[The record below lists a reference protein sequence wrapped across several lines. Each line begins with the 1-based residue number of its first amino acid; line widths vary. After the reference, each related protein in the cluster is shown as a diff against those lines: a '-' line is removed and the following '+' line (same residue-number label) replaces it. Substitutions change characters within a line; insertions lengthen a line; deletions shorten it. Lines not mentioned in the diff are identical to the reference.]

1 MLKIGDKIV
10 QLRKTKGWSQTDLAK
25 AIEAS
30 REAIGKYER
39 NEVVPSVEVAKRIA
53 DIFEVTLDYL
63 VNDQAKP
70 AFDKKVVQR
79 IVSIEALKEDDKGH
93 LFAMIDAYLR
103 DAKARVVYGS

>member
-1 MLKIGDKIV
+1 MLKIGDKITL
-10 QLRKTKGWSQTDLAK
+10 LRKTKGWSQTDLAK

-39 NEVVPSVEVAKRIA
+39 NEVIPSVEVAKKIA
-53 DIFEVTLDYL
+53 DIFDVTLDYL
-63 VNDQAKP
+63 VSDQTKP

-79 IVSIEALKEDDKGH
+79 IMNIEALKDDDKGH

-103 DAKARVVYGS
+103 DAKTRLAYGS

>member
-1 MLKIGDKIV
+1 MLKIGDKIT

-39 NEVVPSVEVAKRIA
+39 NEVIPSVEVAKRIA
-53 DIFEVTLDYL
+53 DIFDVTLDYL

-79 IVSIEALKEDDKGH
+79 IMNIEALKDDDKGH

-103 DAKARVVYGS
+103 DAKTRLSYGS

>member
-1 MLKIGDKIV
+1 MLNIGEKIT
-10 QLRKTKGWSQTDLAK
+10 QLRKTKSWSQTDLAK
-25 AIEAS
+25 AIDAS

-39 NEVVPSVEVAKRIA
+39 NEVIPSVEVAKKIA
-53 DIFEVTLDYL
+53 DVFDVTLDYL

-79 IVSIEALKEDDKGH
+79 IMSIEALKEDDKGH

-103 DAKARVVYGS
+103 DAKTRLAYGS